1 MTALDHEIR
10 RKFGSNP
17 KYRRAMLTQMI
28 DDYEAGGDD
37 RAVAIHLWV
46 KVCGQDIRDLQQSH
60 PESTDGRRKDSGRGV
75 KK

>member
-46 KVCGQDIRDLQQSH
+46 KVCGQDIRDL
-60 PESTDGRRKDSGRGV
+60 
-75 KK
+75 